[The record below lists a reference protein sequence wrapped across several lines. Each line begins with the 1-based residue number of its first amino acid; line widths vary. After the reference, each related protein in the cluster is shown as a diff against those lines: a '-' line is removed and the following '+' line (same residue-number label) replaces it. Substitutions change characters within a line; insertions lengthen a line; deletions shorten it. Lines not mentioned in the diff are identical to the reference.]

1 MDALATVTPKPGVTI
16 TLRRACRA
24 DVAELVALITSDPV
38 AQTRG
43 DIPDQDIA
51 PYLDAFDAIDADP
64 SELLVTADRN
74 GAVVGTFQLS
84 FLPGLARRGATR
96 AQIEAVRVRED
107 HRGMGVGEAMLRWTI
122 AEAQHCG
129 CALVQLTSDQRRVD
143 AHRFYERLGFVA
155 THVGY
160 KLELDPAQ
168 RPR

>member
-1 MDALATVTPKPGVTI
+1 MDVLATIALKPDWVI
-16 TLRRACRA
+16 TLRRARRA

-43 DIPDQDIA
+43 DLPDRDIA
-51 PYLDAFDAIDADP
+51 PYLDAFDALDADP

-96 AQIEAVRVRED
+96 AQIEAVRVRAD
-107 HRGMGVGEAMLRWTI
+107 HRGTGVGGAMLRWAI
-122 AEAQHCG
+122 AEAQRRD
-129 CALVQLTSDQRRVD
+129 CALVQLTSDERRVD

-155 THVGY
+155 THIGY
-160 KLELDPAQ
+160 KLELDPA
-168 RPR
+168 